1 MGPFPAALTL
11 VPYFIFWHIYIN
23 DLFRLFKHVTFCI
36 LGREK
41 GCNRLWK
48 YVIGLYMLSVL
59 LLDLPMPNKK
69 MEVGEKK
76 TNPQK
81 ASQIQLE
88 MLGVIEISIELNKFQ
103 ALTD

>member
-1 MGPFPAALTL
+1 
-11 VPYFIFWHIYIN
+11 
-23 DLFRLFKHVTFCI
+23 
-36 LGREK
+36 
-41 GCNRLWK
+41 
-48 YVIGLYMLSVL
+48 MLSVL

-88 MLGVIEISIELNKFQ
+88 MLDVIEISIELNKF
-103 ALTD
+103 

>member
-1 MGPFPAALTL
+1 
-11 VPYFIFWHIYIN
+11 
-23 DLFRLFKHVTFCI
+23 
-36 LGREK
+36 
-41 GCNRLWK
+41 
-48 YVIGLYMLSVL
+48 MLSVL

-88 MLGVIEISIELNKFQ
+88 MLGVIEISIELNKF
-103 ALTD
+103 